1 MTKLLRYMLVTGMM
15 MVLILCMAYI
25 AHAQTPEQ
33 NKAQTQVLPMHMDQ
47 RLSELSELRLVVSY
61 QKAIMLKA
69 PFDAAADA
77 YSKLAESE
85 RKAAGLPEGTRFEV
99 REDASRP
106 SGWQVLVI
114 TPPAKVEPPKPA
126 EPAVKK

>member
-1 MTKLLRYMLVTGMM
+1 MNKFLRYLLVTGVMIA
-15 MVLILCMAYI
+15 LILCVAYI
-25 AHAQTPEQ
+25 AHAQTIPTSATGNAAIYTYKKE
-33 NKAQTQVLPMHMDQ
+33 
-47 RLSELSELRLVVSY
+47 LSELSELRLVVSY

-69 PFDAAADA
+69 PFDAAAEA

-114 TPPAKVEPPKPA
+114 TPPAKVEPPKGD

>member
-1 MTKLLRYMLVTGMM
+1 MNGTLQKLVWVCLG
-15 MVLILCMAYI
+15 LILCILAWQAI
-25 AHAQTPEQ
+25 GHAQSGITVPTFKDSSS
-33 NKAQTQVLPMHMDQ
+33 NPK
-47 RLSELSELRLVVSY
+47 LSEISELRLVVSY
-61 QKAIMLKA
+61 QKALMLKA

-114 TPPAKVEPPKPA
+114 TPPAKVEPPNGA